1 MAQRCTDARGQ
12 QLDWKEVLG
21 FFGGLLTTG
30 GMVPQVWRLYKLR
43 SAREISLAF
52 VSFFIIGIM
61 FWLSYG
67 ILLGLASLII
77 WNSIGL
83 ALGFAMLY
91 AKLRWGR

>member
-1 MAQRCTDARGQ
+1 M
-12 QLDWKEVLG
+12 DWKEVLG

-43 SAREISLAF
+43 SAREISLTF
-52 VSFFIIGIM
+52 NSLYIIGIM

-67 ILLGLASLII
+67 ILLGLAAVII
-77 WNSIGL
+77 WNAIAL
-83 ALGFAMLY
+83 VLGFGMLY